1 MPELPEVETLR
12 RDLLAYL
19 PGEQV
24 VSAEVLRAASVGYPK
39 PPDVFCEQLIGQEFT
54 DQITRRG
61 KYLLLHLKAGA
72 RLGVHLRMSGRLLW
86 RTADAPLETH
96 LRVRMVMDSG
106 HELRFEDMRVFGQL
120 WLIPTLTPPEQI
132 MTGLKRLGP
141 EPFDAAFSA
150 EYLAEKFRGRS
161 QPIKTALLDQH
172 LVAGI
177 GNIYADEALFI
188 SRIHPLTPVQ
198 KLSLEALVRLRGAVV
213 DVLIQGIAQRG
224 TTLRNY
230 TDAKGVNGNYAGTA
244 WAYGR
249 KGLPCRACGTPMERI
264 RLAGRSA
271 HFCPSCQSLE

>member
-24 VSAEVLRAASVGYPK
+24 ASAEVLRAASVGYPK
-39 PPDVFCEQLIGQEFT
+39 PPTVFCEQMIGQVFT

-61 KYLLLHLKAGA
+61 KYLLLHLEAGA
-72 RLGVHLRMSGRLLW
+72 GLGVHLRMSGRLLW
-86 RTADAPLETH
+86 RSADAPMENH
-96 LRVRMVMDSG
+96 LRVRMVMTSG
-106 HELRFEDMRVFGQL
+106 YELRFEDMRVFGQL
-120 WLIPTLTPPEQI
+120 WLIPARTPPEQI

-141 EPFDAAFSA
+141 EPFDKAFSA

-198 KLSLEALVRLRGAVV
+198 KLSLESLVRLHGAVV
-213 DVLIQGIAQRG
+213 EVLTEGIAQRG

-230 TDAKGVNGNYAGTA
+230 TDAQGVNGNYAGTA

-249 KGLPCRACGTPMERI
+249 KGLPCRVCGTPMERI

>member
-1 MPELPEVETLR
+1 VPELPEVETLR

-24 VSAEVLRAASVGYPK
+24 VSAEVLRAASIGYPK
-39 PPDVFCEQLIGQEFT
+39 PPTVFCEQMSAQVFT

-72 RLGVHLRMSGRLLW
+72 SLGVHLRMSGRLLW
-86 RTADAPLETH
+86 RSADVPDETH
-96 LRVRMVMDSG
+96 LRVRIVMASG

-120 WLIPTLTPPEQI
+120 WLIPACTPPEQI

-141 EPFDAAFSA
+141 EPFDKTFSA
-150 EYLAEKFRGRS
+150 EYLAKKFRGRS
-161 QPIKTALLDQH
+161 QPIKSALLDQH

-177 GNIYADEALFI
+177 GNIYADEALFM

-198 KLSLEALVRLRGAVV
+198 KLSLECLVLLHGAVV
-213 DVLIQGIAQRG
+213 EVLSEGIAQRG

-230 TDAKGVNGNYAGTA
+230 TDAQGVNGNYAGTA

-249 KGLPCRACGTPMERI
+249 KGLPCRVCGTPMERI

-271 HFCPSCQSLE
+271 HFCPTCQGLE